1 MVTSSRPQSGNIRP
15 LSSRVYMRRT
25 VKNGWVAKGIHEEE
39 DEDED
44 KLSNAGS
51 LDSFFDDDFDNT
63 PQSQVLE
70 GFLSCNTLGVE
81 SKVSGTN
88 IKSVLYY
95 SYISI

>member
-1 MVTSSRPQSGNIRP
+1 MVSSTSKRPQSGNIRP

-25 VKNGWVAKGIHEEE
+25 VKNGWVAKGIHEE
-39 DEDED
+39 DEEEADND
-44 KLSNAGS
+44 DRLSDTGS

-81 SKVSGTN
+81 SKVIN
-88 IKSVLYY
+88 
-95 SYISI
+95 